1 MPGREIINV
10 TESDFEFEV
19 IAYSKNTPVV
29 VDFWAEWCQ
38 PCKVL
43 TPLLEKLVGE
53 LGGSFR
59 LAKVDVDAN
68 PNLAARFNVR
78 SIPTVIAFS
87 DAAPRDQLIGVQSE
101 PRLRAFLEAITP
113 PSPLSLAIEK
123 ANGLLS
129 AHKWAEAETE
139 FRQILAKENDIPGL
153 LAGANHCPA
162 CPGEGIRGQAASIQL
177 PRQQGIQPR
186 GNPHTLRGRA
196 DRPAGKC
203 PPAGRRFGRGVL
215 ECHPVG
221 LTWKDRFG
229 ARRPAGYPPAG

>member
-1 MPGREIINV
+1 MTLPEA
-10 TESDFEFEV
+10 DFEFEV

-87 DAAPRDQLIGVQSE
+87 DA
-101 PRLRAFLEAITP
+101 
-113 PSPLSLAIEK
+113 SPA
-123 ANGLLS
+123 
-129 AHKWAEAETE
+129 
-139 FRQILAKENDIPGL
+139 
-153 LAGANHCPA
+153 
-162 CPGEGIRGQAASIQL
+162 
-177 PRQQGIQPR
+177 
-186 GNPHTLRGRA
+186 
-196 DRPAGKC
+196 RPAHRRAVRAA
-203 PPAGRRFGRGVL
+203 PARLPGS
-215 ECHPVG
+215 H
-221 LTWKDRFG
+221 
-229 ARRPAGYPPAG
+229 RPAQPAEPGDRKSQRAALRPQLGGG